1 MKQIKFS
8 LVISLLL
15 VSTVALGQ
23 QKVESKFGKGVY
35 VVANDSSF
43 SMKFNARVQSLLQF
57 EVPAGS
63 ENLMDDMTSNWLIRR
78 SRLKFSGFA
87 YSPKIK
93 YKIELGLSNRDHGG
107 ENIHTNNT
115 SNLILDAFVRWNFYK
130 NMEVWIGQTKLPGNR
145 ERVISSQK
153 LQFVDRS
160 LVNSRY
166 NIDRDM
172 GIQFRNKFN
181 IGSIA
186 TRQALAIS
194 QGEGR
199 NRTNKK
205 DPNPA
210 NGFEYT
216 GRVEVL
222 PFGDFTG
229 KGDYF
234 SSDLKR
240 EETPKL
246 SIGVTY
252 DVNQNAAREG
262 GNLGSYLETVDED
275 GKTIVDHENLATLNT
290 ILGDVMFKY
299 KGFSLLGEFAN
310 KTMSRERSYDPDP
323 EYELNDIGEVID
335 STYNIY
341 NNYYTG
347 SGLTLQA
354 GYLFKNNLEPAIR
367 YTTIAPELLTGD
379 IAQESRDLQEM
390 ITFGL
395 SKYVVG
401 HSLKIQTD
409 FSIINETD
417 QFTDVSSKEYMFRF
431 QVEVAF

>member
-1 MKQIKFS
+1 
-8 LVISLLL
+8 
-15 VSTVALGQ
+15 
-23 QKVESKFGKGVY
+23 
-35 VVANDSSF
+35 
-43 SMKFNARVQSLLQF
+43 
-57 EVPAGS
+57 
-63 ENLMDDMTSNWLIRR
+63 
-78 SRLKFSGFA
+78 
-87 YSPKIK
+87 
-93 YKIELGLSNRDHGG
+93 
-107 ENIHTNNT
+107 
-115 SNLILDAFVRWNFYK
+115 
-130 NMEVWIGQTKLPGNR
+130 MEVWIGQTKLPGNR

-240 EETPKL
+240 EETPKA

-252 DVNQNAAREG
+252 DMNMNAARTG
-262 GNLGSYLETVDED
+262 GNLGSYIQDSNDLVIDSALC
-275 GKTIVDHENLATLNT
+275 NLNT
-290 ILGDVMFKY
+290 ILADVMFKY
-299 KGFSLLGEFAN
+299 KGFSLLSEYAN
-310 KTMSRERSYDPDP
+310 KTLDGERIVVEEFD
-323 EYELNDIGEVID
+323 EFGNVI
-335 STYNIY
+335 SSSIL

-347 SGLTLQA
+347 TGLTVQA
-354 GYLFKNNLEPAIR
+354 GYLLENNLEPAIR
-367 YTTIAPELLTGD
+367 YTTITPEL
-379 IAQESRDLQEM
+379 ESGRDLQEM
-390 ITFGL
+390 ITLGL
-395 SKYVVG
+395 SRYIVG

-409 FSIINETD
+409 FSLITETD
-417 QFTDVSSKEYMFRF
+417 QVTNESDKEYMFRF
-431 QVEVAF
+431 QVEMAF

>member
-1 MKQIKFS
+1 M
-8 LVISLLL
+8 V
-15 VSTVALGQ
+15 
-23 QKVESKFGKGVY
+23 
-35 VVANDSSF
+35 
-43 SMKFNARVQSLLQF
+43 NARVQSLLMF
-57 EVPAGS
+57 EAPAGS

-87 YSPKIK
+87 YSPKVK

-115 SNLILDAFVRWNFYK
+115 SNLILDGFVRWNFYK

-216 GRVEVL
+216 GRLEVL
-222 PFGDFTG
+222 PLGEFSG

-240 EETPKL
+240 EDTPKI

-252 DVNQNAAREG
+252 DLNMNAARTG
-262 GNLGSYLETVDED
+262 GNLGSYIEDEND
-275 GKTIVDHENLATLNT
+275 LVINDALCNLNT
-290 ILGDVMFKY
+290 VLADVFVKY
-299 KGFSLLGEFAN
+299 KGFSLLSEYAN
-310 KTMSRERSYDPDP
+310 KTLDGDRIYNEDG
-323 EYELNDIGEVID
+323 DII
-335 STYNIY
+335 

-347 SGLTLQA
+347 TGITVQA
-354 GYLFKNNLEPAIR
+354 GYLMENNLEPAVRFTMI
-367 YTTIAPELLTGD
+367 TPEKESLRD
-379 IAQESRDLQEM
+379 IQEM

-395 SKYVVG
+395 SKYIVG

-409 FSIINETD
+409 LSLINETN
-417 QFTDVSSKEYMFRF
+417 QFTDDSSQEYMFRF
-431 QVEVAF
+431 QVEMAF

>member
-1 MKQIKFS
+1 MKQIEFS

-252 DVNQNAAREG
+252 DINQNAARTG
-262 GNLGSYLETVDED
+262 GNLGSYIENENGVDYER
-275 GKTIVDHENLATLNT
+275 LATLNT
-290 ILGDVMFKY
+290 ILADVMFKY
-299 KGFSLLGEFAN
+299 QGFSLLAEFAE
-310 KTMSRERSYDPDP
+310 KTMDRNRT
-323 EYELNDIGEVID
+323 YEIIQTSN
-335 STYNIY
+335 STTYNIF

-347 SGLTLQA
+347 TGLTVQA
-354 GYLFKNNLEPAIR
+354 GYLLKNNLEPAIR

-379 IAQESRDLQEM
+379 IANQSRDLQEM

-395 SKYVVG
+395 SRYVVG

-409 FSIINETD
+409 FSIINETN
-417 QFTDVSSKEYMFRF
+417 QLTEESSKEYMFRF
-431 QVEVAF
+431 QVEMAF

>member
-1 MKQIKFS
+1 MQQIKFS

-15 VSTVALGQ
+15 ITTVALGQ

-87 YSPKIK
+87 YSPKVK

-252 DVNQNAAREG
+252 DVNQNAARTG
-262 GNLGSYLETVDED
+262 GNLGSYIENENGVDY
-275 GKTIVDHENLATLNT
+275 ENLATLNT
-290 ILGDVMFKY
+290 ILADVMFKY
-299 KGFSLLGEFAN
+299 QGFSLLAEFAE
-310 KTMSRERSYDPDP
+310 KTMDRNRT
-323 EYELNDIGEVID
+323 YEIIQDEDGT
-335 STYNIY
+335 TYNIF

-347 SGLTLQA
+347 TGLTVQT
-354 GYLFKNNLEPAIR
+354 GYLLKNNLEPAVR
-367 YTTIAPELLTGD
+367 YTTISPELLTGD
-379 IAQESRDLQEM
+379 IENQSRDLQEM

-395 SKYVVG
+395 SRYVVG

-417 QFTDVSSKEYMFRF
+417 QVTEESSKEYMFRF
-431 QVEVAF
+431 QVEMAY

>member
-1 MKQIKFS
+1 MKQIQFLS
-8 LVISLLL
+8 VISLLL
-15 VSTVALGQ
+15 VSTSALGQ

-43 SMKFNARVQSLLQF
+43 SMKFNARVQSLLLF
-57 EVPAGS
+57 EAPAGS
-63 ENLMDDMTSNWLIRR
+63 DNLMDDMTSNWLIRR

-87 YSPKIK
+87 YSPKLK

-115 SNLILDAFVRWNFYK
+115 SNLILDAFIRYNFYK

-205 DPNPA
+205 DPNPD

-216 GRVEVL
+216 GRLEVL
-222 PFGDFTG
+222 PLGEFTG

-240 EETPKL
+240 EETPKISL
-246 SIGVTY
+246 GITY
-252 DVNQNAAREG
+252 DINQNAARTG
-262 GNLGSYLETVDED
+262 GNLGSYIENDNGVDY
-275 GKTIVDHENLATLNT
+275 ENLATLNT
-290 ILGDVMFKY
+290 ILADVMVKY
-299 KGFSLLGEFAN
+299 KGFSLMGEFAD
-310 KTMSRERSYDPDP
+310 KTMDKNRSYDTTDI
-323 EYELNDIGEVID
+323 LNDSGEVVET
-335 STYNIY
+335 TYSIL

-347 SGLTLQA
+347 TGITVQA
-354 GYLFKNNLEPAIR
+354 GYLLKNNLEPAIR

-379 IAQESRDLQEM
+379 IADQSRDLQEM

-395 SKYVVG
+395 SRYVVG

-409 FSIINETD
+409 FSIINETE
-417 QFTDVSSKEYMFRF
+417 QGQITNESSKEYMFRF
-431 QVEVAF
+431 QVEMAF

>member
-1 MKQIKFS
+1 MKIIQS
-8 LVISLLL
+8 LLVISLLL

-23 QKVESKFGKGVY
+23 QKVESRFGKGVY

-43 SMKFNARVQSLLQF
+43 SMKFNARVQSLLLF
-57 EVPAGS
+57 EAPVGS

-87 YSPKIK
+87 YSPKVK

-107 ENIHTNNT
+107 ESIHTNNT
-115 SNLILDAFVRWNFYK
+115 SNLILDAFLRWNFYK

-181 IGSIA
+181 IGNIA

-205 DPNPA
+205 DPNPS

-216 GRVEVL
+216 GRIEVL
-222 PFGDFTG
+222 PLGEFSG

-240 EETPKL
+240 EETPKI

-252 DVNQNAAREG
+252 DMNKNAARIG
-262 GNLGSYLETVDED
+262 GNLGSYIEDEND
-275 GKTIVDHENLATLNT
+275 LVIESALCNLNT
-290 ILGDVMFKY
+290 VLADVFIKY
-299 KGFSLLGEFAN
+299 KGFSLLSEYAN
-310 KTMSRERSYDPDP
+310 KTLDGSRLYD
-323 EYELNDIGEVID
+323 EEGDII
-335 STYNIY
+335 

-347 SGLTLQA
+347 TGLTVQA
-354 GYLFKNNLEPAIR
+354 GYLMDNNLEPAVR
-367 YTTIAPELLTGD
+367 FTTITPEKESERD
-379 IAQESRDLQEM
+379 IQKM

-395 SKYVVG
+395 SKYIVG

-409 FSIINETD
+409 FSLINETD
-417 QFTDVSSKEYMFRF
+417 QFTDETSQEYMFRF

>member
-1 MKQIKFS
+1 MKKVQFL

-15 VSTVALGQ
+15 LSTFALGQ
-23 QKVESKFGKGVY
+23 QKIESKFGKGVY
-35 VVANDSSF
+35 VVASDSSF
-43 SMKFNARVQSLLQF
+43 SMKFNARVQSLLMF
-57 EVPAGS
+57 EAPAGS

-87 YSPKIK
+87 YSPKVK

-216 GRVEVL
+216 GRLEVL
-222 PFGDFTG
+222 PLGEFSG

-240 EETPKL
+240 EDTPKI

-252 DVNQNAAREG
+252 DLNMNAARTG
-262 GNLGSYLETVDED
+262 GNLGSYIEDEND
-275 GKTIVDHENLATLNT
+275 LVINDALCNLNT
-290 ILGDVMFKY
+290 VLADVFVKY
-299 KGFSLLGEFAN
+299 KGFSLLSEYAN
-310 KTMSRERSYDPDP
+310 KTLDGVRIYNEDG
-323 EYELNDIGEVID
+323 DII
-335 STYNIY
+335 

-347 SGLTLQA
+347 TGITVQA
-354 GYLFKNNLEPAIR
+354 GYLMENNLEPAVRFTMI
-367 YTTIAPELLTGD
+367 TPEKESLRD
-379 IAQESRDLQEM
+379 IQEM

-395 SKYVVG
+395 SKYIVG

-409 FSIINETD
+409 FSLINETN
-417 QFTDVSSKEYMFRF
+417 QFTDDSSQEYMFRF
-431 QVEVAF
+431 QVEMAF

>member
-1 MKQIKFS
+1 MKIIQS
-8 LVISLLL
+8 LLVISLLL

-23 QKVESKFGKGVY
+23 QKVESRFGKGVY

-43 SMKFNARVQSLLQF
+43 SMKFNARVQSLLLF
-57 EVPAGS
+57 EAPVGS

-87 YSPKIK
+87 YSPKVK

-107 ENIHTNNT
+107 ESIHTNNT
-115 SNLILDAFVRWNFYK
+115 SNLILDAFLRWNFYK

-181 IGSIA
+181 IGNIA

-205 DPNPA
+205 DPNPS

-216 GRVEVL
+216 GRIEVL
-222 PFGDFTG
+222 PLGEFSG

-240 EETPKL
+240 EETPKI

-252 DVNQNAAREG
+252 DMNKNAARIG
-262 GNLGSYLETVDED
+262 GNLGSYIEDEND
-275 GKTIVDHENLATLNT
+275 LVIDSALCNLNT
-290 ILGDVMFKY
+290 VLADVFIKY
-299 KGFSLLGEFAN
+299 KGFSLLSEYAN
-310 KTMSRERSYDPDP
+310 KTLDGSRLYD
-323 EYELNDIGEVID
+323 EEGDII
-335 STYNIY
+335 

-347 SGLTLQA
+347 TGLTVQA
-354 GYLFKNNLEPAIR
+354 GYLMDNNLEPAVR
-367 YTTIAPELLTGD
+367 FTTITPEKESERD
-379 IAQESRDLQEM
+379 IQEM

-395 SKYVVG
+395 SKYIVG

-409 FSIINETD
+409 FSLINETD
-417 QFTDVSSKEYMFRF
+417 QFTDETSQEYMFRF

>member
-1 MKQIKFS
+1 MKQTHLF
-8 LVISLLL
+8 LLISLLL

-35 VVANDSSF
+35 VIANDSSF

-57 EVPAGS
+57 EAPVVDVLDEDGNVS
-63 ENLMDDMTSNWLIRR
+63 STELGDMTSNWLIRR

-87 YSPKIK
+87 YSPKVK

-172 GIQFRNKFN
+172 GVQFRNKFN
-181 IGSIA
+181 IGPIA

-205 DPNPA
+205 DPNPS

-240 EETPKL
+240 EATPKL

-252 DVNQNAAREG
+252 DVNQNAARTG
-262 GNLGSYLETVDED
+262 GNLGSYIED
-275 GKTIVDHENLATLNT
+275 ANDQVIDSALCNLNT
-290 ILGDVMFKY
+290 ILADAMLKY
-299 KGFSLLGEFAN
+299 KGFSLLTEYAN
-310 KTMSRERSYDPDP
+310 KTLDGERIVV
-323 EYELNDIGEVID
+323 EELDASGNVI
-335 STYNIY
+335 SSSIL

-347 SGLTLQA
+347 TGLTVQG
-354 GYLFKNNLEPAIR
+354 GYLLNNNLEPAIR
-367 YTTIAPELLTGD
+367 YTTIAPEEASG
-379 IAQESRDLQEM
+379 RDLQEM

-395 SKYVVG
+395 SRYVVG

-417 QFTDVSSKEYMFRF
+417 QVTEESSKEYMFRF
-431 QVEVAF
+431 QVEMAF

>member
-1 MKQIKFS
+1 MKIIQS
-8 LVISLLL
+8 LLVISLLL

-23 QKVESKFGKGVY
+23 QKVESRFGKGVY
-35 VVANDSSF
+35 LVANDSSF
-43 SMKFNARVQSLLQF
+43 SMKFNARVQSLLLF
-57 EVPAGS
+57 EAPVGS

-87 YSPKIK
+87 YSPKVK

-107 ENIHTNNT
+107 ESIHTNNT
-115 SNLILDAFVRWNFYK
+115 SNLILDAFLRWNFYK

-181 IGSIA
+181 IGNIA

-205 DPNPA
+205 DPNPS

-216 GRVEVL
+216 GRIEVL
-222 PFGDFTG
+222 PLGEFSG

-240 EETPKL
+240 EETPKI

-252 DVNQNAAREG
+252 DMNKNAARIG
-262 GNLGSYLETVDED
+262 GNLGSYIEDEND
-275 GKTIVDHENLATLNT
+275 LVIDSALCNLNT
-290 ILGDVMFKY
+290 VLADVFIKY
-299 KGFSLLGEFAN
+299 KGFSLLSEYAN
-310 KTMSRERSYDPDP
+310 KTLDGSRLYD
-323 EYELNDIGEVID
+323 EEGDII
-335 STYNIY
+335 

-347 SGLTLQA
+347 TGLTVQA
-354 GYLFKNNLEPAIR
+354 GYLMDNNLEPAVR
-367 YTTIAPELLTGD
+367 FTTITPEKESERD
-379 IAQESRDLQEM
+379 IQEM

-395 SKYVVG
+395 SKYIVG

-409 FSIINETD
+409 FSLINETD
-417 QFTDVSSKEYMFRF
+417 QFTDETSQEYMFRF